1 MSFDDS
7 NIVPFGQISSDKKPV
22 GHGGDAT
29 VEEIL
34 DFAGNCLENAL
45 VIGEDT
51 DGHVHVM
58 TCDTDFASLFY
69 YLELARQ
76 TFVGEITSKPVL

>member
-34 DFAGNCLENAL
+34 DIAGNCLE
-45 VIGEDT
+45 T
-51 DGHVHVM
+51 H
-58 TCDTDFASLFY
+58 S
-69 YLELARQ
+69 
-76 TFVGEITSKPVL
+76 